1 MRRAGNAGMMHLS
14 SMFRFFAGNRH
25 EPFAAK
31 IARVRGGAP
40 CPVSPVRYAVRL
52 RPRCEAPRVL
62 VCFAAAGGG
71 RAARTGVWV
80 PVPAV
85 SRRSERAALHAHACV
100 SRLSLSMHRITNT
113 GRVNL
118 AHLFWLRSLAIIG
131 QLATIA
137 VVEQFFGVHLPLPA
151 MLAIIGLE
159 VLFNALTWVRVAS
172 ARPETDLELL
182 GQLWVDLAA
191 LSGLLFLSGGTT
203 NPFVSLYLPSLAIAA
218 AVLPWRHM
226 IWLAIFAM
234 CCYVALGFDS
244 VPLNMDNPANLFDYY
259 RAGMWVNF
267 MVSVGLIAWFV
278 ARMSNAL
285 RQRDAALGEAQQRLL
300 RDERAVALG
309 VQAATVA
316 HEMGTPL
323 STIAML
329 TEELRAS
336 AQHDKGLAPYAP
348 DLDLLE
354 QQMTLCTSAL
364 ARLRSRAS
372 ESSHREHLEQWLGGF
387 SEQWRLRH
395 PHVKYERLG
404 APCAEAW
411 VDDTTA
417 VGQILTIL
425 LDNAARV
432 SRDSVTLAAM
442 VAAGVIEFEVRDCGP
457 GIAPALRAQLGATP
471 VDSAQGGHGVGLY
484 LAFSAAARLGGSIE
498 LADGVPRGTRAILR
512 VPAASSS
519 SDSRETLR

>member
-1 MRRAGNAGMMHLS
+1 
-14 SMFRFFAGNRH
+14 
-25 EPFAAK
+25 
-31 IARVRGGAP
+31 
-40 CPVSPVRYAVRL
+40 
-52 RPRCEAPRVL
+52 
-62 VCFAAAGGG
+62 
-71 RAARTGVWV
+71 
-80 PVPAV
+80 
-85 SRRSERAALHAHACV
+85 
-100 SRLSLSMHRITNT
+100 MHRITNT

-118 AHLFWLRSLAIIG
+118 GHLFWLRSLAIIG

-159 VLFNALTWVRVAS
+159 VLFNALTWIRVAS

-259 RAGMWVNF
+259 RGGMWVNF

-329 TEELRAS
+329 TEELRAAAES
-336 AQHDKGLAPYAP
+336 DKGLAPYAP

-372 ESSHREHLEQWLGGF
+372 ESSHREKLEQWLGGF

-395 PHVKYERLG
+395 PHVKFERLG
-404 APCAEAW
+404 APCADACVE
-411 VDDTTA
+411 DTTA

-432 SRDSVTLAAM
+432 SRDSVTLAAT
-442 VAAGVIEFEVRDCGP
+442 VSAGVIEFEVRDCGP
-457 GIAPALRAQLGATP
+457 GIAPGLRAQLGAMP

-484 LAFSAAARLGGSIE
+484 LAFSAAARLGGSVE
-498 LADGVPRGTRAILR
+498 LADGAPRGTRAILR
-512 VPAASSS
+512 VPTAPAST
-519 SDSRETLR
+519 DSRETLR